1 MISTK
6 KKKNQNL
13 NSLIFMVI
21 IKRCLLGLCLCV
33 NLTILAFKKKKKSN
47 VIKFY

>member
-1 MISTK
+1 MK
-6 KKKNQNL
+6 KKGDKYDKYKKKNQNL

-33 NLTILAFKKKKKSN
+33 NLTILAFKKKKK
-47 VIKFY
+47 I